1 MSCGVTYLLA
11 STAIPFTASY
21 TEPRLVPLAS
31 KLAESPYMV
40 LEKILQ
46 HLLSRPVALV
56 QRLLDAPFELPVRGG
71 AERLLPDPLDFL
83 DVSTIS
89 SSTVA
94 ESTAAVSA
102 ARSPRTTLRGRG
114 EGRFSGLEGGP

>member
-1 MSCGVTYLLA
+1 
-11 STAIPFTASY
+11 
-21 TEPRLVPLAS
+21 
-31 KLAESPYMV
+31 MV

-56 QRLLDAPFELPVRGG
+56 QRLLDAPFELPVHRG

-94 ESTAAVSA
+94 ESTAPPT
-102 ARSPRTTLRGRG
+102 ARPATLRGRG